1 MMKRGFFLSLGGNG
15 GRDKWSFVEHRGP
28 AITQAT
34 GRYRETPATDLGV
47 LRETVDGLAQFGVNL
62 VVIDVLDA
70 MQYHSHPEISL
81 PGAFTHEQ
89 VRAELDYMRARGIEP
104 VPKLNFSS
112 CHDTWLKQY
121 AWMKGTQTYY
131 DVVRDLIDE
140 VCEVFG
146 HPSLFH
152 LGMDEEDLPTHRK
165 GMTIIRCNDLWCHD
179 LYFYMECVQ
188 KNGARPWIWGDFY
201 WAHPDIFEK
210 KIPRE
215 CLISNWWY
223 ERLRVAPD
231 GSFLP
236 KTEMDTYVALAELGY
251 DQLPCAST
259 WACHQNIAQTVLF
272 FKEKNLIN
280 EHLAGF
286 MIAPWAGMNEV
297 CRYQQLDDAYRLMH
311 ACKLLETEKTEA

>member
-70 MQYHSHPEISL
+70 LQYHSHPEISL
-81 PGAFTHEQ
+81 PCAFTHEQ

-201 WAHPDIFEK
+201 WAHADIFEK